1 MPRIRDWSRS
11 FNIFLFARWILGC
24 HVRERGW
31 FRLKIYLD
39 VKQLLRPRSL
49 QVISKCFSLTSR
61 GEFVR
66 RKGRITKELLF
77 FFNEGRWEA
86 RLGGE
91 KLEEERSFDDRIEW
105 PRGERRRKGEIY
117 VTNFGKEINN
127 VNPSAGFLFGRP
139 VLGLNF
145 NYLHNLIS
153 SSATIHG

>member
-1 MPRIRDWSRS
+1 M
-11 FNIFLFARWILGC
+11 
-24 HVRERGW
+24 
-31 FRLKIYLD
+31 
-39 VKQLLRPRSL
+39 
-49 QVISKCFSLTSR
+49 
-61 GEFVR
+61 
-66 RKGRITKELLF
+66 
-77 FFNEGRWEA
+77 
-86 RLGGE
+86 
-91 KLEEERSFDDRIEW
+91 EEERSFDDRIEW